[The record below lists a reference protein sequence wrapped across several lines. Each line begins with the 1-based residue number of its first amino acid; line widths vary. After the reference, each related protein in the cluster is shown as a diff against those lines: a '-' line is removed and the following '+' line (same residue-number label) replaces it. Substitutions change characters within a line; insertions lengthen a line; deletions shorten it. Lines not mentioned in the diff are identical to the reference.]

1 MGDQGTVEPEALLRD
16 RLPHVADLALPGA
29 VVLGR
34 VRADPRDVAEALGQ
48 ILGDQLGHL
57 TAHRGVSRGVDDG
70 IDRDLRPVLKDNC
83 VLGGMTQPWAGLD
96 LQTTVQ
102 EHVDGAHVDVVVV
115 HPGKRARENARS
127 VRAEVQQVARF
138 LEPVV
143 VLRVILAIWSTACF
157 WTSKN
162 SRYGTGASLMS
173 PRSAVTPRSTAS
185 CE

>member
-83 VLGGMTQPWAGLD
+83 VLGGMTQP
-96 LQTTVQ
+96 
-102 EHVDGAHVDVVVV
+102 
-115 HPGKRARENARS
+115 
-127 VRAEVQQVARF
+127 
-138 LEPVV
+138 
-143 VLRVILAIWSTACF
+143 
-157 WTSKN
+157 
-162 SRYGTGASLMS
+162 
-173 PRSAVTPRSTAS
+173 
-185 CE
+185 